1 MPEING
7 LRDAIQMQLRR
18 GRRAIALVLAGCV
31 VLSGLA
37 ALRHETTVAHVH
49 GALSG
54 ELEHAHELADFH
66 ELSTTPHLHGR
77 SDDAH
82 VEAGACALLA
92 ALDHATILPGS
103 PAAATAALPVAVTT
117 LAVVTPET
125 PALALYRLAPKT
137 SPPALT

>member
-1 MPEING
+1 
-7 LRDAIQMQLRR
+7 
-18 GRRAIALVLAGCV
+18 VLAGCV
-31 VLSGLA
+31 VFAGLA

-77 SDDAH
+77 SVDAH
-82 VEAGACALLA
+82 GETGACALLA
-92 ALDHATILPGS
+92 ALDHATILPGA
-103 PAAATAALPVAVTT
+103 PAGSTAARPAAVTT
-117 LAVVTPET
+117 PPWFALAP

-137 SPPALT
+137 SPPAVG